1 MLEQLFGSKTRLK
14 VLRILY
20 REPGRAFFVRELGR
34 SVGVQINAVRRELE
48 LLSEIGL
55 VKESEQKS
63 VDSSESGATLRK
75 YYQLDRTC
83 IIYEELR
90 ALLLKEQIM
99 GEQEFIEDIKEK
111 SGHVLLLVLTGQFMQ
126 DQTAPTDLLVVGEL
140 KARALAKVI
149 EDYEKAF
156 GFSIR
161 YTTMTEKEFGERR
174 YVMDKFLF
182 SIFEAKHIKAVN
194 YLGV

>member
-20 REPGRAFFVRELGR
+20 REPDKAFFVRELGR

-48 LLSEIGL
+48 LLSAIGL
-55 VKESEQKS
+55 VREIEKEIS
-63 VDSSESGATLRK
+63 DPAESGATLRK
-75 YYQLDRTC
+75 YYQLDRSC

-99 GEQEFIEDIKEK
+99 GEQEFIEEIKNK
-111 SGHVLLLVLTGQFMQ
+111 TGQVLLLVLTGQFMQ
-126 DQTAPTDLLVVGEL
+126 AAEAPTDLLVVGEL
-140 KARALAKVI
+140 KARSLSKI
-149 EDYEKAF
+149 IDEYEKAF
-156 GFSIR
+156 GFPIR
-161 YTTMTEKEFGERR
+161 YTTMTEREFGERR

-182 SIFEAKHIKAVN
+182 AIFEAKHIKAVN